1 MTRKLGNRGS
11 GFKAKVA
18 LAAFKGDK
26 TLAQLA
32 QEYSAHTTQIS
43 TWKQRLLEGASE
55 LFEDRRRKRVAEE
68 TPVED
73 LYEQIGRLKMELEW
87 LKKNSLLSIADRRR
101 IIDPAHAGLSV
112 RRQCDLVGLSRSS
125 WHYEAAPETAA
136 NLRLMELID

>member
-1 MTRKLGNRGS
+1 MARKLGSRGS

-26 TLAQLA
+26 TLAQLS

-55 LFEDRRRKRVAEE
+55 LFEDRRRKRTTEE
-68 TPVED
+68 TPVDE

-87 LKKNSLLSIADRRR
+87 LKKKLAPFDR
-101 IIDPAHAGLSV
+101 G
-112 RRQCDLVGLSRSS
+112 
-125 WHYEAAPETAA
+125 
-136 NLRLMELID
+136 

>member
-1 MTRKLGNRGS
+1 MARKLSNRGA

-32 QEYSAHTTQIS
+32 QEFAAHTTQIS

-55 LFEDRRRKRVAEE
+55 LFEDRRRKRNVEE

-87 LKKNSLLSIADRRR
+87 LKKKLAPFDR
-101 IIDPAHAGLSV
+101 
-112 RRQCDLVGLSRSS
+112 
-125 WHYEAAPETAA
+125 
-136 NLRLMELID
+136 

>member
-1 MTRKLGNRGS
+1 MGRKLSNRGA

-32 QEYSAHTTQIS
+32 HEYSAHTTQIS

-87 LKKNSLLSIADRRR
+87 LKKK
-101 IIDPAHAGLSV
+101 
-112 RRQCDLVGLSRSS
+112 
-125 WHYEAAPETAA
+125 AAVF
-136 NLRLMELID
+136 M

>member
-1 MTRKLGNRGS
+1 MKRTRKKHNA

-87 LKKNSLLSIADRRR
+87 LKEQLAPFDR
-101 IIDPAHAGLSV
+101 
-112 RRQCDLVGLSRSS
+112 
-125 WHYEAAPETAA
+125 
-136 NLRLMELID
+136 